1 MGVDAVDNGLAVGA
15 GRDQLCLPGLDRAA
29 GDGQLARSAAIASRA
44 ASILSFAA
52 RSRFTV
58 SRAWSRSSRTLL
70 TVFSSASW
78 IWLRYSVL
86 STRSSN
92 PSAES
97 TTSTRSGLPVSY
109 IATSISRSCTSARFS
124 RARTTS
130 R

>member
-1 MGVDAVDNGLAVGA
+1 MLSTTAWRSARVETSAAC
-15 GRDQLCLPGLDRAA
+15 RDSTAPRATA
-29 GDGQLARSAAIASRA
+29 SFARSAAIASRA